1 MEARL
6 PYGYYR
12 HLFSQTD
19 VDNSLYGYVKSD
31 MEEHRLSYALSGNW
45 QRSDPNLGKDYTHI
59 LFKQYVSSF
68 CYEMSRF
75 KPPPQMLDY
84 VHTRPFSSVFTTVK
98 MKTL

>member
-1 MEARL
+1 MKMEPRV

-45 QRSDPNLGKDYTHI
+45 QRSDPRLGIGRTIVDNPE
-59 LFKQYVSSF
+59 FA
-68 CYEMSRF
+68 
-75 KPPPQMLDY
+75 
-84 VHTRPFSSVFTTVK
+84 
-98 MKTL
+98 

>member
-6 PYGYYR
+6 PYYYR

-45 QRSDPNLGKDYTHI
+45 QRSDPNLGNVTTKDACFNNTFLSKI
-59 LFKQYVSSF
+59 LCQS
-68 CYEMSRF
+68 
-75 KPPPQMLDY
+75 
-84 VHTRPFSSVFTTVK
+84 
-98 MKTL
+98 

>member
-1 MEARL
+1 MKMEARV

-45 QRSDPNLGKDYTHI
+45 QRSDPRLGIVRTIVDNPE
-59 LFKQYVSSF
+59 FA
-68 CYEMSRF
+68 
-75 KPPPQMLDY
+75 
-84 VHTRPFSSVFTTVK
+84 
-98 MKTL
+98 